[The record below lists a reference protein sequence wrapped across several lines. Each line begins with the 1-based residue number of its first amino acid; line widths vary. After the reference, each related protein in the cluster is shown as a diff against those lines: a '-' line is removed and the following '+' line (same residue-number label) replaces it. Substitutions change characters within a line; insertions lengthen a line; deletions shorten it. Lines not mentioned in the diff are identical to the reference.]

1 MFPRR
6 APSDTGGNDADVR
19 GYPTPPIPGKGPKG
33 LTAKAVVSLVHAATM
48 KKIYQKLVRDR
59 IPEIITEA
67 GKDFSVTQMRG
78 GRLKDYAM
86 KKLQEEVQEFI
97 ENPCAE
103 EAADI
108 MEIFHFV
115 CNRMGIRDSEIM
127 AQSTSKRILRGG
139 FEMGYIL
146 EWVEEG

>member
-1 MFPRR
+1 MK
-6 APSDTGGNDADVR
+6 V
-19 GYPTPPIPGKGPKG
+19 
-33 LTAKAVVSLVHAATM
+33 

-67 GKDFSVTQMRG
+67 GKDFSVCQVRG
-78 GRLKDYAM
+78 SRLKSYAM

-108 MEIFHFV
+108 MEVFHFI
-115 CNRMGIRDSEIM
+115 CNRMGIKDSEIM

-146 EWVEEG
+146 EWVEEE

>member
-1 MFPRR
+1 
-6 APSDTGGNDADVR
+6 
-19 GYPTPPIPGKGPKG
+19 
-33 LTAKAVVSLVHAATM
+33 M

-67 GKDFSVTQMRG
+67 GKDFSVTQLRG
-78 GRLKDYAM
+78 ERLKDYAM

-108 MEIFHFV
+108 MEVFHFV
-115 CNRMGIRDSEIM
+115 CNRMGIRDSDIM

>member
-1 MFPRR
+1 
-6 APSDTGGNDADVR
+6 
-19 GYPTPPIPGKGPKG
+19 
-33 LTAKAVVSLVHAATM
+33 M

-67 GKDFSVTQMRG
+67 GKDFTVTQMSG
-78 GRLKDYAM
+78 ERLKGYAM
-86 KKLQEEVQEFI
+86 KKLQEEVQEFV

-108 MEIFHFV
+108 MDIFHFA
-115 CNRMGIRDSEIM
+115 CHRLGIKDSEIM
-127 AQSTSKRILRGG
+127 AATHTKRITRGG

-146 EWVEEG
+146 EWVEEE

>member
-1 MFPRR
+1 MK
-6 APSDTGGNDADVR
+6 V
-19 GYPTPPIPGKGPKG
+19 
-33 LTAKAVVSLVHAATM
+33 

-78 GRLKDYAM
+78 DRLKDYAM
-86 KKLQEEVQEFI
+86 KKLQEEVQEFV

-108 MEIFHFV
+108 MEVFHFV
-115 CNRMGIRDSEIM
+115 CNRMGIKDSEIM
-127 AQSTSKRILRGG
+127 AQTTSKRILRGG
-139 FEMGYIL
+139 FQMGYIL
-146 EWVEEG
+146 EWVEE

>member
-1 MFPRR
+1 
-6 APSDTGGNDADVR
+6 
-19 GYPTPPIPGKGPKG
+19 
-33 LTAKAVVSLVHAATM
+33 M

-67 GKDFSVTQMRG
+67 GKDFSVTQVRG
-78 GRLKDYAM
+78 DRLRDYAM
-86 KKLQEEVQEFI
+86 KKLQEEVQEFV

-108 MEIFHFV
+108 MEVFHFV
-115 CNRMGIRDSEIM
+115 CQRAGIKDSEIM
-127 AQSTSKRILRGG
+127 AQTTSKRILRGG

-146 EWVEEG
+146 EWVEDQ

>member
-1 MFPRR
+1 
-6 APSDTGGNDADVR
+6 
-19 GYPTPPIPGKGPKG
+19 
-33 LTAKAVVSLVHAATM
+33 M

-78 GRLKDYAM
+78 DRLKDYAM
-86 KKLQEEVQEFI
+86 KKLQEEVQEFV
-97 ENPCAE
+97 ENPCAQ

-108 MEIFHFV
+108 MEVFHFV
-115 CNRMGIRDSEIM
+115 CNRIGIKDSEIM
-127 AQSTSKRILRGG
+127 AQTTSKRILRGG

-146 EWVEEG
+146 EWVEE

>member
-1 MFPRR
+1 MK
-6 APSDTGGNDADVR
+6 V
-19 GYPTPPIPGKGPKG
+19 
-33 LTAKAVVSLVHAATM
+33 

-78 GRLKDYAM
+78 ERLKDYAL
-86 KKLQEEVQEFI
+86 KKLQEEVQEFV

-108 MEIFHFV
+108 MEVFHFV
-115 CNRMGIRDSEIM
+115 CNRMGIKDSEIM

-146 EWVEEG
+146 EWVEEE

>member
-1 MFPRR
+1 MK
-6 APSDTGGNDADVR
+6 V
-19 GYPTPPIPGKGPKG
+19 
-33 LTAKAVVSLVHAATM
+33 

-67 GKDFSVTQMRG
+67 GKDFSVSQVRG
-78 GRLKDYAM
+78 QRLMGYAM

-115 CNRMGIRDSEIM
+115 CNRMGIKDSEIM